1 MNQRCL
7 PALCCLA
14 LWLGSVLSLLDSTLT
29 AADHIKAAMPTPQTQ
44 SWWSAR
50 HARAVA
56 RIQQGPV
63 DLLFIGDSITQG
75 WEEDGRRV
83 WDTFYGRRRAVN
95 LGFNSDQTDNVLW
108 RLQHGEIDGITPK
121 LAIVMIG
128 TNNATKREDPP
139 EETAAG
145 IQAILATLRAHLP
158 QTKILLLAVFP
169 RGQSANDQLRRVNQA
184 VNERLRPF
192 ADQRHVF
199 FLDLGPR
206 FLDKAGRL
214 SEDVMPDALHPNER
228 GYRLWA
234 EGMED
239 LVKSLLEES

>member
-1 MNQRCL
+1 MRRRPSL
-7 PALCCLA
+7 
-14 LWLGSVLSLLDSTLT
+14 VLSFLPFLLGFAFLSIWP
-29 AADHIKAAMPTPQTQ
+29 ASVSAEQIKATIPAPQTA

-108 RLQHGEIDGITPK
+108 RLQHGEIDGIAPK

-128 TNNATKREDPP
+128 TNNTTVREDPP
-139 EETAAG
+139 EQTAAG
-145 IQAILATLRAHLP
+145 IHAILTTLRTRLP

-169 RGQSANDQLRRVNQA
+169 RGASANDPTAACESGRQRTIAGLRRPAPRVFPRPGPAFSRQG
-184 VNERLRPF
+184 RTTLRGG
-192 ADQRHVF
+192 H
-199 FLDLGPR
+199 
-206 FLDKAGRL
+206 AGRL
-214 SEDVMPDALHPNER
+214 APQ
-228 GYRLWA
+228 
-234 EGMED
+234 
-239 LVKSLLEES
+239 

>member
-1 MNQRCL
+1 MRRRPSL
-7 PALCCLA
+7 
-14 LWLGSVLSLLDSTLT
+14 VLSFLPFLLGFAFLSIWP
-29 AADHIKAAMPTPQTQ
+29 ASVSAEQIKATIPAPQTA

-83 WDTFYGRRRAVN
+83 WDTFYGRRQAVN

-128 TNNATKREDPP
+128 TNNATRREDPP

-145 IQAILATLRAHLP
+145 VHAILTTLRTRLP

-184 VNERLRPF
+184 VNERLR
-192 ADQRHVF
+192 AIRR
-199 FLDLGPR
+199 PR
-206 FLDKAGRL
+206 RSAGRPRGHCGI
-214 SEDVMPDALHPNER
+214 SIVHRTGTMPGRP
-228 GYRLWA
+228 
-234 EGMED
+234 
-239 LVKSLLEES
+239 LLQCAGDDS

>member
-1 MNQRCL
+1 MRRRPSL
-7 PALCCLA
+7 
-14 LWLGSVLSLLDSTLT
+14 VLSFRPLSLGFASRPIWPASVSAKQIKPTIPAPPT
-29 AADHIKAAMPTPQTQ
+29 A
-44 SWWSAR
+44 SWLSAR
-50 HARAVA
+50 HARAVD

-83 WDTFYGRRRAVN
+83 WDTFYGRRQAVN

-128 TNNATKREDPP
+128 TNNATRREDPP

-145 IQAILATLRAHLP
+145 VHAILTTLRTRLP

-184 VNERLRPF
+184 VNERLRAF

-214 SEDVMPDALHPNER
+214 SEEVMPDALHPAGQR
-228 GYRLWA
+228 A
-234 EGMED
+234 ASDEGWTAQPGFTE
-239 LVKSLLEES
+239 

>member
-1 MNQRCL
+1 MSRRL
-7 PALCCLA
+7 
-14 LWLGSVLSLLDSTLT
+14 VSLLSCLT
-29 AADHIKAAMPTPQTQ
+29 FWLVTALSFLGAALVSAEQMNAVIPAPQTEA
-44 SWWSAR
+44 WWSDR
-50 HARAVA
+50 HERALSRV
-56 RIQQGPV
+56 RRGHV

-75 WEEDGRRV
+75 WEEEGRRV

-128 TNNATKREDPP
+128 TNNTTMREDPP
-139 EETAAG
+139 DHTAAG
-145 IQAILATLRAHLP
+145 IQAVLTTLRTRLP
-158 QTKILLLAVFP
+158 QTKILLLALFP
-169 RGQSANDQLRRVNQA
+169 RGVSADDPNRRVNQA

-206 FLDKAGRL
+206 FLDKVGRL

-239 LVKSLLEES
+239 LVKTLLGE